1 MRIVHP
7 IAFHYFCTT
16 KKQYKQKEAP
26 QRERDDK

>member
-7 IAFHYFCTT
+7 TAFHYFCTT
-16 KKQYKQKEAP
+16 KKQYKQKKAP